1 MPRNTV
7 LGIVVL
13 AVLAGGVG
21 YYIHVRNEQKRADK
35 AGRKAKADPNAL
47 KVALVTP
54 GPYNEGGWNQ
64 NAVKALSR
72 IESELGART
81 FKVAA
86 KDANEAY
93 TSFRKF
99 VDQNKVNI
107 VIGHAGEYQS
117 AKAVEIAAANPNTM
131 FLISG
136 SEKTEQNVVGVRFLL
151 EDATYVLGQLAAS
164 MSKSNVLGCVGPEKW
179 PVIESTFYA
188 FEEGAKSVKPDI
200 KVRTVWTQSATDVAR
215 AKEQTLQLISEGA
228 DFIFHN
234 ADSAAKGVFEAV
246 QQNKEKGVL
255 VFGSND
261 DQALTLPAFDDVI
274 LASASLDIPAA
285 YLEICKEIKDGKF
298 EKKTHFIGMPSGK
311 VTVPFNKKL
320 ESKVPADVR
329 KKIDETIEKIKKGEI
344 KVPRKDLG

>member
-1 MPRNTV
+1 MKNTV

-13 AVLAGGVG
+13 AALAGGMG
-21 YYIHVRNEQKRADK
+21 YYIHVRHEQKKADK
-35 AGRKAKADPNAL
+35 EGRKKTDPNAL

-54 GPYNEGGWNQ
+54 GPFNGSGWNQ
-64 NAVKALSR
+64 NAVKALEN
-72 IESELGART
+72 IESELGAKT

-86 KDANEAY
+86 KDANDAY

-99 VDQNKVNI
+99 AEQNKVNI

-117 AKAVEIAAANPNTM
+117 PKAVEIADAEANRGVT

-136 SEKTEQNVVGVRFLL
+136 SEKTEKNVVGVRFLL

-164 MSKSNVLGCVGPEKW
+164 MTKTNKLACIGPEKW

-188 FEEGAKSVKPDI
+188 FEEGAKSVKPGI
-200 KVRTVWTQSATDVAR
+200 EVRVVWTQSSSDVAR
-215 AKEQTLQLISEGA
+215 AKEQTLQLISEGV

-234 ADSAAKGVFEAV
+234 ANEAAKGIFEAV
-246 QQNKEKGVL
+246 QQNKDKGVL
-255 VFGSND
+255 VFGAND
-261 DQALTLPAFDDVI
+261 DQALSMPQFDDVI
-274 LASASLDIPAA
+274 LASASLDIPGA

-298 EKKTHFIGMPSGK
+298 EKKTQFIGMASGK

-320 ESKVPADVR
+320 ESKIPPEVR
-329 KKIDETIEKIKKGEI
+329 KKIDETIEKLKKGEM
-344 KVPRKDLG
+344 KAPKRDLG